1 MVESPDFAGKNAMYR
16 WYLVDPIRFE
26 RSLLWSIE
34 HGHANNYE
42 NDYSSVAYWYQIE
55 PHAPF
60 PALPG
65 ARARLPR
72 FPEAVFKADAA
83 RVRCRQRID
92 QLRETGAGERTME
105 RAREAWRLGNR
116 ALLEGRLQD
125 AVSAFES
132 IVL

>member
-1 MVESPDFAGKNAMYR
+1 LIVFDG
-16 WYLVDPIRFE
+16 VFE
-26 RSLLWSIE
+26 RSLVWTIE

-72 FPEAVFKADAA
+72 FPEEVFEADAA
-83 RVRCRQRID
+83 RVCCRERIE
-92 QLRETGAGERTME
+92 QLRAAGTDEGALEQ
-105 RAREAWRLGNR
+105 AREGWRLGSR
-116 ALLEGRLQD
+116 ALLEGRPQD
-125 AVSAFES
+125 AIVAFES
-132 IVL
+132 VE

>member
-1 MVESPDFAGKNAMYR
+1 MVENPDFSGKNAMYR
-16 WYLVDPIRFE
+16 WYVHDPIRFE
-26 RSLLWSIE
+26 RSLVWTIE

-72 FPEAVFKADAA
+72 FPEKVFEADAA
-83 RVRCRQRID
+83 RVRCRERMD
-92 QLRETGAGERTME
+92 QLRAAGADDQALA
-105 RAREAWRLGNR
+105 RAREGWRLGSQ
-116 ALLEGRLQD
+116 ALREGRLQD
-125 AVSAFES
+125 AVAAFES
-132 IVL
+132 VE